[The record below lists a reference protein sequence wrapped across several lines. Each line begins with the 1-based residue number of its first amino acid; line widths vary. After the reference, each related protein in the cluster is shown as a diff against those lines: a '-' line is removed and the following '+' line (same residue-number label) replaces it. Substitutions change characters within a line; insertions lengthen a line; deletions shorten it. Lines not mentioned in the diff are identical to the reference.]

1 MTPFTQTLRA
11 LSDGPATS
19 DEIHI
24 ETGLDKRL
32 IYAQLRKAWR
42 LGRVAKRP
50 FGDRAQLWALPEH
63 ARAWGAQSRSPD
75 AAQARK
81 AERRSAAAEAAILSH
96 LTDQPDWTATTDLW
110 TQMDLPA
117 GESTRRVYYNAI
129 KRLHEGGKIERHR
142 VGLTLYIRKAP

>member
-1 MTPFTQTLRA
+1 MNALAKTLHA

-19 DEIHI
+19 DEIHV

-63 ARAWGAQSRSPD
+63 ARAWGAQSRNPD

-81 AERRSAAAEAAILSH
+81 AERRSADAEAAIMTHLS
-96 LTDQPDWTATTDLW
+96 DQPDWTATADLW
-110 TQMDLPA
+110 EQMELPV
-117 GESTRRVYYNAI
+117 GESTRRVYYNAV
-129 KRLHEGGKIERHR
+129 KRLHESGKTERRR